1 MPYIIKIDAER
12 SEGGALVPKWLHLLI
27 PNSRVSEHF
36 LVSEDGWL
44 TCLYGSQTQAPL
56 FRMLSQLIAGI
67 GLIAFDFNTRTIIE
81 REGLTCPVLQL
92 SNAAYLSQPSNA
104 KSKESKTSGS
114 CEKGERGC

>member
-44 TCLYGSQTQAPL
+44 TCLYGAQTQAPL

-81 REGLTCPVLQL
+81 QEGLTCPVLQL
-92 SNAAYLSQPSNA
+92 SNDAYLSQPSNA
-104 KSKESKTSGS
+104 KSQEKQKGES
-114 CEKGERGC
+114 CEKGGGGC